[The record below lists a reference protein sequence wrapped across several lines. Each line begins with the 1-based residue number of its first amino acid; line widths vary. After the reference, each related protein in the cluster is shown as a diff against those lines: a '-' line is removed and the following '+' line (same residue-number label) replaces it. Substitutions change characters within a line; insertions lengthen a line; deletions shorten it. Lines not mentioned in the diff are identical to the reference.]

1 MRIALVLGSGGAKGY
16 AHIGVIEEL
25 KSRGHEIAVIS
36 GSSMG
41 AVVGGLEA
49 AGTLDEFR
57 DWACSLSHLEV
68 LRYMDIGLG
77 RGGVLKAER
86 FISKLDELCD
96 GVHIE
101 DLPLAFT
108 AVATDITA
116 RREVWFQR
124 GPLASAIRASIAVP
138 GFIAPVLL
146 GDHLLV
152 DGGVLNPVP
161 VEPTLGVPTDVTIS
175 VSLHGRDSLFDMQLL
190 ADAGNLENLD
200 DEGESSPLSKRIG
213 EKIAGFFSPTS
224 QATSQASPQVSLQ
237 DGPESPQEEGHSLI
251 VADGRASIV
260 DVMEMSLSTMEAK
273 MEKIRQA
280 VFPAHVHIDIPADV
294 CSTWDF
300 YRAAEVIEVGR
311 ERAIEAFDRV
321 GL

>member
-25 KSRGHEIAVIS
+25 KSRGHEITVIS

-49 AGTLDEFR
+49 VGALEEFR
-57 DWACSLSHLEV
+57 DWACSLSYLEV

-86 FISKLDELCD
+86 FISKLDELCA
-96 GVHIE
+96 GICIE
-101 DLPLAFT
+101 DLPIAYT

-124 GPLASAIRASIAVP
+124 GPLTSAIRASIAVP

-161 VEPTLGVPTDVTIS
+161 VEPTVAVPTDLTIA
-175 VSLHGRDSLFDMQLL
+175 VSLQGRDSLLDMQLL
-190 ADAGNLENLD
+190 ADAANLESLD
-200 DEGESSPLSKRIG
+200 DEGESSPLSRRIG
-213 EKIAGFFSPTS
+213 EKIASFFSQNPLHS
-224 QATSQASPQVSLQ
+224 QELSEVT
-237 DGPESPQEEGHSLI
+237 EEEKQLI
-251 VADGRASIV
+251 MADGRASIV
-260 DVMEMSLSTMEAK
+260 DVMEMSLNTMEAK
-273 MEKIRQA
+273 MERIRRA
-280 VFPAHVHIDIPADV
+280 VFPAHLHIDIPSDV
-294 CSTWDF
+294 CSSWEF
-300 YRAAEVIEVGR
+300 HRAEEVIGVGR
-311 ERAIEAFDRV
+311 ERAIEAFDRL

>member
-68 LRYMDIGLG
+68 LKYMDIGLG
-77 RGGVLKAER
+77 RGGVFKAER
-86 FISKLDELCD
+86 FIAKLDELCD
-96 GVHIE
+96 GIHIE

-161 VEPTLGVPTDVTIS
+161 VEPTLGVPTDVTVS

-190 ADAGNLENLD
+190 ADAGNVENLD
-200 DEGESSPLSKRIG
+200 DEGESSPLAKRIG
-213 EKIAGFFSPTS
+213 EKIAGFFSPTP
-224 QATSQASPQVSLQ
+224 QASSQ
-237 DGPESPQEEGHSLI
+237 DAPELPQEEEHSLI
-251 VADGRASIV
+251 VSDGRASIV

-300 YRAAEVIEVGR
+300 YRAGEVIEVGHK
-311 ERAIEAFDRV
+311 RAIETFDRV

>member
-25 KSRGHEIAVIS
+25 KARGHDIAVIS
-36 GSSMG
+36 GASMG

-49 AGTLDEFR
+49 AGMLDEFR
-57 DWACSLSHLEV
+57 DWACSLNYLDM

-86 FISKLDELCD
+86 FISKVNELCD
-96 GVHIE
+96 DIAIE
-101 DLPLAFT
+101 ELPIPFT

-124 GPLASAIRASIAVP
+124 GPLASAMRASIAVP

-175 VSLHGRDSLFDMQLL
+175 VSLHGRDSLSNMQLL

-200 DEGESSPLSKRIG
+200 DEAESFPLAKRVGER
-213 EKIAGFFSPTS
+213 IAGFFSNPHTS
-224 QATSQASPQVSLQ
+224 ASDDSEL
-237 DGPESPQEEGHSLI
+237 SPDEEKTLI
-251 VADGRASIV
+251 VADGRASLV
-260 DVMEMSLSTMEAK
+260 DVLEMSLSTMEAK

-280 VFPAHVHIDIPADV
+280 VFPAHMHIDIPADV

-300 YRAAEVIEVGR
+300 HRAQEVIEVGR
-311 ERAIEAFDRV
+311 ERAVEAFDLF